1 MAQLEACTKNKMF
14 ALSTKPQNPELL
26 KGELLLLQL
35 VKTEAIKRGK
45 THSRIEFAL
54 IFDHMEQD
62 HGGKISRQY
71 WPSENRVW
79 DWIVYCSEIIP
90 TAPFSLEDVDLS
102 KNYGGQNNAR
112 YIDPQDEKLIL
123 KYIPKHS

>member
-1 MAQLEACTKNKMF
+1 MAQLEACTKKKMF
-14 ALSTKPQNPELL
+14 ALSTKPQNPELH

-35 VKTEAIKRGK
+35 VKTEAIKSGK

-54 IFDHMEQD
+54 VLDHLEQD
-62 HGGKISRQY
+62 HSGKISHEH

-79 DWIVYCSEIIP
+79 NWIVYCSEVISTP
-90 TAPFSLEDVDLS
+90 PFSLEDINLS

-123 KYIPKHS
+123 KYVSKHS